1 MLLPR
6 ALESALSSGTVR
18 IKGEHLFQVLKHV
31 VKQSSTERP
40 LLKLSPLP
48 VHGLP
53 VSLEMA
59 VRVSLLV
66 GMTVGVEVVLVL
78 VLLLLTKWVIV
89 FEKVIEVEGLEVLVE
104 VVVETASSSS
114 SSMALPWR
122 RAMASLVIFSPPL
135 II

>member
-53 VSLEMA
+53 MSLEMA

-66 GMTVGVEVVLVL
+66 GMTVGVEVVL

-114 SSMALPWR
+114 SMALPWR